1 MRSAFDVDRSD
12 VRERV
17 DMGGDDSLSA
27 RQRSIVQD
35 LKERGFVS
43 TTALAEKYRVS
54 DMTIRRDS
62 RRLEQWGIARS
73 VHGGLMLPHGTMHV
87 AGFAARAQD
96 DSQAKQSIAAACVQ
110 IISRTE
116 RVFID
121 AGTTAFDVARALP
134 SNFAGTLIT
143 HSAPVMQ
150 LALRLTDATTI
161 SLGGQLLHDSQAFVG
176 HLAIANLAGL
186 RAETAFIGIAG
197 VNAHGLYIE
206 RNLELS
212 TKRAIMAAADR
223 VVLVAASSKM
233 GRSDLVRLG
242 DFSDIDVLVTDQEPP
257 DAIASAL
264 AAADVEV
271 VVTAG

>member
-1 MRSAFDVDRSD
+1 
-12 VRERV
+12 
-17 DMGGDDSLSA
+17 MGGTDALSA

-35 LKERGFVS
+35 LKERGFVA
-43 TTALAEKYRVS
+43 TTALAEKYHVS

-62 RRLEQWGIARS
+62 RRLEEQGIARS
-73 VHGGLMLPHGTMHV
+73 VHGGLMLPHGTIHV
-87 AGFAARAQD
+87 AGFAARAED
-96 DSQAKQSIAAACVQ
+96 DSDAKRSIAAACAE
-110 IISRTE
+110 IISSTE

-121 AGTTAFDVARALP
+121 AGTTAFSVARALP
-134 SNFAGTLIT
+134 PTFEGTLIT

-150 LALRLTDATTI
+150 LALQLPNATTI

-176 HLAIANLAGL
+176 HLAIANLEGL
-186 RAETAFIGIAG
+186 RAETAFMGIAG

-212 TKRAIMAAADR
+212 TKRAIMAASDR

-242 DFSDIDVLVTDQEPP
+242 DFHDIDVLVTDHEPP
-257 DAIASAL
+257 AAISAAL
-264 AAADVEV
+264 ADADVEV
-271 VVTAG
+271 IVTGE